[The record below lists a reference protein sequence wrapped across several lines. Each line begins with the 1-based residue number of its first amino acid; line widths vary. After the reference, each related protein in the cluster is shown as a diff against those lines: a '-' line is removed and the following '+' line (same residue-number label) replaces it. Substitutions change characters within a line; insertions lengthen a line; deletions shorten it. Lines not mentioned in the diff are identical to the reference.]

1 MTHVNSL
8 ESLLLDLLFLMALKV
23 SAQDIFIFF
32 IFPQKMAIYFGIW
45 DLVHKLRIQLNISSL
60 HKAKCM
66 KGDLLK
72 KTLFEKGR
80 DL

>member
-1 MTHVNSL
+1 MADVNRL
-8 ESLLLDLLFLMALKV
+8 KSLLLNLLFLMALEVTARK
-23 SAQDIFIFF
+23 IFIFLF
-32 IFPQKMAIYFGIW
+32 QQRMAIYFGIW
-45 DLVHKLRIQLNISSL
+45 DLVHELQIRLNISSL
-60 HKAKCM
+60 HKAICM